1 MFLQNPPN
9 PTLNCSVVNNDIME
23 LSRMKVIRNWIR
35 KKYEFDT
42 NLFTNAQLNGNLYSG
57 ALATTHWRPLM

>member
-9 PTLNCSVVNNDIME
+9 PTLNCNVVNDDIME
-23 LSRMKVIRNWIR
+23 LSGMKLIRNWIS
-35 KKYEFDT
+35 KKFEFDT

-57 ALATTHWRPLM
+57 ARAAAHWRPLM

>member
-23 LSRMKVIRNWIR
+23 LTGMKLIRNCIR
-35 KKYEFDT
+35 YEFDT

-57 ALATTHWRPLM
+57 ARAAAHWRPLM